1 MTVVH
6 GGKRYR
12 DRDLDIE
19 AHLMNIAAQ
28 AAGHV
33 TADDWGNLTG
43 DDGGLSA
50 FADARAM
57 PGGVRADFDPDRE
70 TFEELAD
77 ARNYLVWGI
86 ERDYAAFL
94 RGESE
99 ATARY
104 ERRMR
109 ALRAL
114 VVAWWEL
121 RTPAA

>member
-1 MTVVH
+1 MPP
-6 GGKRYR
+6 R
-12 DRDLDIE
+12 DGLRPRNLEIE
-19 AHLMNIAAQ
+19 AHLMSIATQ

-33 TADDWGNLTG
+33 TFDDWGNPVG
-43 DDGGLSA
+43 DDAGLSA
-50 FADARAM
+50 FADSRAR
-57 PGGVRADFDPDRE
+57 PGGIRSDLDADLE

-77 ARNYLVWGI
+77 ARNYLLWGI

-109 ALRAL
+109 ALRA
-114 VVAWWEL
+114 VIVAWWEL
-121 RTPAA
+121 RTEPA